1 MARYTGPRCR
11 LSRREGMDLMLT
23 SRTRPLD
30 SKCKLDAPPGQHGGR
45 RQRRMSDYALQLRE
59 KQKLRRIYGVLE
71 RQFRNYYRRAASQRG
86 ATGENLL
93 RLLECRLDNVVY
105 RMGFGSTRAEARQ
118 LVNHKSVMVNGCCV
132 NIPSYQVAVS
142 DVVSIRERA
151 HKQQRIQD
159 SLALTEQYGFPGWV
173 EVDSAKMEG
182 VLKAVPDRE
191 DLPPDINEQLVVELY
206 SK

>member
-11 LSRREGMDLMLT
+11 LSRREGIDLMLT

-30 SKCKLDAPPGQHGGR
+30 SKCKVDTPPGQHGTR
-45 RQRRMSDYALQLRE
+45 RQRRLSDYAIQLRE

-71 RQFRNYYRRAASQRG
+71 RQFRKYYKIAARLKG

-105 RMGFGSTRAEARQ
+105 RMGFASTRAEARQ
-118 LVNHKSVMVNGCCV
+118 LVGHKAILVNGRCV
-132 NIPSYQVAVS
+132 NIPSFQVSLA
-142 DVVSIRERA
+142 DVVSIREKARR
-151 HKQQRIQD
+151 QQRIQD
-159 SLALTEQYGFPGWV
+159 SLTLAEQYGFPAWV

-182 VLKAVPDRE
+182 IFKAVPDRE
-191 DLPPDINEQLVVELY
+191 DLPPDVNEQLVVELY

>member
-30 SKCKLDAPPGQHGGR
+30 SKCKLDAPPGQHGAR

-71 RQFRNYYRRAASQRG
+71 RQFRNYYKRAARRRG
-86 ATGENLL
+86 ATGDNLL

-105 RMGFGSTRAEARQ
+105 RMGFGSTRAESRQ
-118 LVNHKSVMVNGCCV
+118 LVNHKSVMVNGSCV
-132 NIPSYQVAVS
+132 NIPSYQVSVS
-142 DVVSIRERA
+142 DVISIRDKA

-173 EVDSAKMEG
+173 EVDTAKMEG

>member
-23 SRTRPLD
+23 SRTRSLD
-30 SKCKLDAPPGQHGGR
+30 SKCKLDAPPGQHGAR
-45 RQRRMSDYALQLRE
+45 RQRRSSDYALQLRE
-59 KQKLRRIYGVLE
+59 KQKLRRMYGVLE
-71 RQFRNYYRRAASQRG
+71 RQFRNYYKVAARRKG

-93 RLLECRLDNVVY
+93 RLLECRLDNIVY
-105 RMGFGSTRAEARQ
+105 RMGFGSTRAESRQ
-118 LVNHKSVMVNGCCV
+118 LVSHKSVMVNGRCV
-132 NIPSYQVAVS
+132 NIPSYQVALS
-142 DVVSIRERA
+142 DVVTIREKSR
-151 HKQQRIQD
+151 KQQRIQD

-173 EVDSAKMEG
+173 EVDVEKMEG
-182 VLKAVPDRE
+182 ILKSLPERE